1 MLRTVIML
9 SVMTAILLAVGFSVG
24 GIIGMAF
31 ALVLAF
37 CLNFI
42 SYWYSDRIVL
52 NQYGARRSNDK
63 DLNEIVES
71 MAREGGIPK
80 PRLYMI
86 PSEVPNAFATG
97 RNPAHSAVAVT
108 QGLTMLTRDEIT
120 GVIAHEIS
128 HIRNRDT
135 LIQTVSATIAGAIA
149 LLAQFGYWRLFVGR
163 KRDAGTVIGL
173 ILMVI
178 FAPLAAMIVRLA
190 ISRRMEYKADF
201 IGALLSKKPLQLAS
215 ALRKISKVSK
225 EKTIQG
231 SPATSHL
238 WIVSPF
244 RPDWFSSLFSTHPP
258 LSRRIAKLERVIVK
272 KGDVID

>member
-1 MLRTVIML
+1 MLGTAIML
-9 SVMTAILLAVGFSVG
+9 SVMTAILLAVGFLVG

-52 NQYGARRSNDK
+52 KLYGAGRSNDK

-80 PRLYMI
+80 PGVYMI

-97 RNPAHSAVAVT
+97 RNPAHAAVAVT

-128 HIRNRDT
+128 HIKNRDT

-149 LLAQFGYWRLFVGR
+149 FLAQFGYWSLFVGR

-190 ISRRMEYKADF
+190 ISRRREYKADF
-201 IGALLSKKPLQLAS
+201 TGALLSKKPLQLAS

-238 WIVSPF
+238 WIVNPF
-244 RPDWFSSLFSTHPP
+244 KADWFSSLFSTHPP
-258 LSRRIAKLERVIVK
+258 LSRRIAKLERVVVK
-272 KGDVID
+272 KGDVLD